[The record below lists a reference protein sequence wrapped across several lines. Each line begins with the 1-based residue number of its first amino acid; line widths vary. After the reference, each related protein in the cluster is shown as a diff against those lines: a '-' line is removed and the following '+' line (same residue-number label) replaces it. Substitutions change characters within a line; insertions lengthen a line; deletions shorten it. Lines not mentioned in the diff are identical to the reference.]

1 MSQDDYDE
9 DDQYGYDQD
18 DYDAHDYEDKDDIEF
33 VPEVAARE
41 RVGGGGLKFI
51 DIEIDIEKGRKGR
64 LSLKAELSPDQLFL
78 FDLQKSYN
86 KYKDDISIGQGDIEI
101 IRNIVPKIN
110 YIGCKNPYAFLLGY
124 YILSTKKGEDMI
136 NVGKFNQIK
145 SLLKNVEEIKIEDI
159 IRYSRLIKNH
169 M

>member
-1 MSQDDYDE
+1 MSQDDE
-9 DDQYGYDQD
+9 DDQYYNDD
-18 DYDAHDYEDKDDIEF
+18 EDYDYDEYDEVKEDIEF

-64 LSLKAELSPDQLFL
+64 LSLKEQLSPEQLFL

-86 KYKDDISIGQGDIEI
+86 KYKEDISIGQGDIEI
-101 IRNIVPKIN
+101 IRNIVQKIN
-110 YIGCKNPYAFLLGY
+110 YIGCKNPSAFLLGY
-124 YILSTKKGEDMI
+124 YVISRKKDEDMI
-136 NVGKFNQIK
+136 NIGKLNQVK
-145 SLLKNVEEIKIEDI
+145 SLLKNVEEIKIDDI
-159 IRYSRLIKNH
+159 IRYSRLIIIH